1 MAIKFDIS
9 NKKTSFPV
17 SFDDGFAKGTF
28 KVTMED
34 KGDRATIVDLA
45 DIDMGEYKQTFIEA
59 FNDDNWLDA
68 MKESVFG
75 SKGVELGLS
84 IMNAR
89 ADFLQLTGRA
99 KR

>member
-1 MAIKFDIS
+1 MAMKFDIS

-17 SFDDGFAKGTF
+17 IFDDGFAKGTF

-34 KGDRATIVDLA
+34 KGERAFLVDFA
-45 DIDMGEYKQTFIEA
+45 DIDMGEYKQAFIEA
-59 FNDDNWLDA
+59 FNDDNWVDT

-75 SKGVELGLS
+75 SKGIELGLS

>member
-1 MAIKFDIS
+1 
-9 NKKTSFPV
+9 
-17 SFDDGFAKGTF
+17 
-28 KVTMED
+28 
-34 KGDRATIVDLA
+34 
-45 DIDMGEYKQTFIEA
+45 
-59 FNDDNWLDA
+59 
-68 MKESVFG
+68 VFG